1 VFVSDDLDVLSV
13 DVPWNGRSRRASD
26 HLPLIVELE
35 HVNADAKRAS
45 K

>member
-1 VFVSDDLDVLSV
+1 VLSV

-35 HVNADAKRAS
+35 HSTRDPSAIRK
-45 K
+45 